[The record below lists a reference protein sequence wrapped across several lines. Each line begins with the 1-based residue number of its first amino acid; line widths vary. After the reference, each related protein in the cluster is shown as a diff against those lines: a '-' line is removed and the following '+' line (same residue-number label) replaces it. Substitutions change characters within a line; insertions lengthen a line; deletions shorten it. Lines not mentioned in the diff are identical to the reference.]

1 MVEIRIPF
9 SIPDIISKTENDTEE
24 FQARNFREDEIFVKD
39 ETQWEIA
46 TEVYSTEFIFPNFEK
61 PKREIPKDRDILKLI
76 NEIKESAKMFLI
88 KAAQNLLPNEQD
100 AGNGIIRNELV
111 WDINGYLDGLVEKGY
126 VQDYQVVCD
135 NRNNPR
141 EVFEKG
147 ELDAEILIV
156 WDEEHRNTFYKI
168 RVNKKGQVTNVG
180 E

>member
-1 MVEIRIPF
+1 VAKAIDKAMEFKRTAVAVLGLEVPHAHLHLIPM
-9 SIPDIISKTENDTEE
+9 NDLT
-24 FQARNFREDEIFVKD
+24 
-39 ETQWEIA
+39 A
-46 TEVYSTEFIFPNFEK
+46 TNFEK